1 MMNNIILSRDALFHN
16 RTESMSLEELCRFDT
31 MLRINHV
38 INSALTS
45 DDRERSSGKCL
56 TMQFTTFLDKL
67 RRAFEA
73 TVKQEETCGDILI
86 FDDFIR
92 IADYSY
98 AAIQEIVA
106 KPSTHIEKVDTKIL
120 ANRASGFGSK
130 TMRWM
135 AQRPGRTIEEKISPE
150 NKVLTTKTV
159 FSTDTKENREF
170 MYLYKILH
178 EAVMERIKDTK
189 CQNCNLQSKC
199 DYYDWVLKIKKILAL
214 NLKIKTSDLS
224 GVKPIK
230 QSYQNNKL
238 MCDKNYKIIWDAVQM
253 LSHVEEKI
261 DKDYN
266 SNLSQR
272 LATLLYWLILG
283 KVISC
288 DGLIIEDYAGALHDR
303 DGSVWFGEPDCI
315 STSYET
321 KVISL
326 DCSGQI
332 ERVLSVCLQNHV
344 IVIYSGKDEVYC
356 FNVDEYFSSITT
368 AINAEYV
375 KAVLGSSATVSNQ

>member
-1 MMNNIILSRDALFHN
+1 
-16 RTESMSLEELCRFDT
+16 
-31 MLRINHV
+31 
-38 INSALTS
+38 
-45 DDRERSSGKCL
+45 
-56 TMQFTTFLDKL
+56 
-67 RRAFEA
+67 
-73 TVKQEETCGDILI
+73 
-86 FDDFIR
+86 
-92 IADYSY
+92 
-98 AAIQEIVA
+98 
-106 KPSTHIEKVDTKIL
+106 
-120 ANRASGFGSK
+120 
-130 TMRWM
+130 
-135 AQRPGRTIEEKISPE
+135 
-150 NKVLTTKTV
+150 
-159 FSTDTKENREF
+159 